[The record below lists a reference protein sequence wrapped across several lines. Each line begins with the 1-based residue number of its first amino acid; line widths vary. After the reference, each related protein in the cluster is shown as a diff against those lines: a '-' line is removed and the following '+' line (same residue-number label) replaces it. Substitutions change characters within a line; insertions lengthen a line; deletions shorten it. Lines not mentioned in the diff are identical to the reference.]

1 MAPTCF
7 TKLQGFLDFR
17 CFLIASPRNYVVTL
31 TLTGRSCKMSCQ
43 YSRINQSQV
52 YCFIIKLM
60 NTSSHEYK
68 NSTNVHTSQKR
79 GRIRRLFQLSR
90 TAKSFGGHS
99 SPSIFFII
107 VVLKV
112 SNWEAFYISKLF
124 LDL

>member
-1 MAPTCF
+1 M
-7 TKLQGFLDFR
+7 
-17 CFLIASPRNYVVTL
+17 VTL
-31 TLTGRSCKMSCQ
+31 TLTGHSCKMSCQ

-52 YCFIIKLM
+52 YCFVIKLM

-68 NSTNVHTSQKR
+68 NSSNEHTSQKR

-90 TAKSFGGHS
+90 TAKSFGGRS
-99 SPSIFFII
+99 SPSIFFIV